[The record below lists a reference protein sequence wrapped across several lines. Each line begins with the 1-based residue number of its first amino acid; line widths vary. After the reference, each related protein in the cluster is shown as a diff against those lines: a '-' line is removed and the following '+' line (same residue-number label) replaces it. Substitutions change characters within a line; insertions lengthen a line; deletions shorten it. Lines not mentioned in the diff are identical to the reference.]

1 MARPTKNDID
11 SGIQA
16 WDGKIDDNDEAL
28 FNAPLPMHAHTG
40 DETDLQATFAAAA
53 YDQCHVMVDHT
64 TLGWSLYVS
73 DGTTWTRM
81 FAVEQTPTIVDIT
94 DNSGGTGNDTIA
106 SITNAANAGSAD
118 VGPTADAIAD
128 LAAKQQEIIDALRD
142 HGLIV

>member
-11 SGIQA
+11 SGIQN

-28 FNAPLPMHAHTG
+28 YNGPMPIHEHTG
-40 DETDLQATFAAAA
+40 DESDLASTFAPGA
-53 YDQCHVMVDHT
+53 YDRCHVMVDHS

-73 DGTTWTRM
+73 DGSAWNRIWSVGTI
-81 FAVEQTPTIVDIT
+81 AAIVDMT
-94 DNSGGTGNDTIA
+94 DNSGGTANDTIA

-118 VGPTADAIAD
+118 VGPTQDAIAD

-142 HGLIV
+142 HGLIT

>member
-1 MARPTKNDID
+1 MARPIKNDID
-11 SGIQA
+11 SGIQN

-28 FNAPLPMHAHTG
+28 FNTPLPMHEHTG
-40 DETDLQATFAAAA
+40 DETDLASTFAAAS
-53 YDQCHVMVDHT
+53 YDRCHVMVDHT

-94 DNSGGTGNDTIA
+94 DSTGGTGNDTLVAI
-106 SITNAANAGSAD
+106 AGSGD
-118 VGPTADAIAD
+118 DAEINNNFAD